1 MNRYSLHCKIKREG
15 ITEENLRLFSEN
27 YNLEF
32 LNERD
37 LMFVCDMFHFKKNK
51 KIISYVNE
59 LKHNFSSEQYIKY
72 FNFRNEKGNLK
83 DNSSLRFF
91 NAKYGEELGKIK
103 FEEKNKKTSGA
114 LERFINKYGETEG
127 RERYNLKCKRNG
139 FRGTLEGF
147 IDLYRKKEGTKRYNL
162 WCERN
167 KGNFTLE
174 RMIEIYGE
182 VEGKKHY
189 EECQYKLKNKNTLEY
204 YKKRFGDEEGTKKY
218 REKNL
223 KNSESTKIMKNAIW
237 RIGSESYHKW
247 LKIMKEKGLGHG
259 IPFEERAE
267 FKKYYKNVWRETLKQ
282 PLNLL
287 PNFELRNHQRVKGS
301 FAIDHKISI
310 YFGFYNKIPYNIIGN
325 IDNLQML
332 PHSLNSKKSI
342 NCYSVLEYCL
352 HKVVGDRFD
361 DFRF

>member
-1 MNRYSLHCKIKREG
+1 MNRYSLYCKIKREG
-15 ITEENLRLFSEN
+15 ITEENLRLFNEN

-32 LNERD
+32 LNEKD
-37 LMFVCDMFHFKKNK
+37 LMFVCDMFYFKKNK
-51 KIISYVNE
+51 KIIPYVNE
-59 LKHNFSSEQYIKY
+59 LKYNFSHEQYVEY
-72 FNFRNEKGNLK
+72 VNFRNEEGNLK
-83 DNSSLRFF
+83 DSSSLRYF
-91 NAKYGEELGKIK
+91 NAKYGEKLGKIK
-103 FEEKNKKTSGA
+103 FEEKNKTTSGS
-114 LERFINKYGETEG
+114 LERFVNKYGDEEG
-127 RERYNLKCKRNG
+127 KERYNLQCERKC
-139 FRGTLEGF
+139 FRGTLEGY
-147 IDLYRKKEGTKRYNL
+147 IDLYGVEEGTKKYNH

-167 KGNFTLE
+167 KDNFTLE

-182 VEGKKHY
+182 IEGKVRY
-189 EECQYKLKNKNTLEY
+189 EECQYKLKNKNTLGY
-204 YKKRFGDEEGTKKY
+204 YKKRFGDEEGAKKY
-218 REKNL
+218 YERNL

-237 RIGSESYHKW
+237 CIGSESYYKW
-247 LKIMKEKGLGHG
+247 LKIMKEKGLISGLS
-259 IPFEERAE
+259 FEERSE
-267 FKKYYKNVWRETLKQ
+267 LKKYYKNVWRETLKQ

-287 PNFELRNHQRVKGS
+287 PNFELRNHPRVRGS

-310 YFGFYNKIPYNIIGN
+310 HFGFYNKIPYDIIGN